1 MLIYLRTTS
10 VETAHGRITG
20 TPFYITCF
28 VIFNVK
34 WVPPRRIWRI
44 YSVLICLLHLKGKP
58 KELYYKD
65 CVGRPPWKRS
75 TGPHPNAGWAEDVVR
90 SNVVRNISNVTK
102 QYIDYMFWFIVFKV
116 NLRNYTIR
124 IALVAHL
131 GNDQRVRTPM
141 LDEPRTW
148 SGATS
153 LGTSATS
160 RNNIS
165 TTCFDLLFLR

>member
-1 MLIYLRTTS
+1 

-20 TPFYITCF
+20 TPFYITCLWYLMLNESLQGGF
-28 VIFNVK
+28 DVYIPCWF
-34 WVPPRRIWRI
+34 
-44 YSVLICLLHLKGKP
+44 CLLHLKGKP

-65 CVGRPPWKRS
+65 CVGRPPWRRW

-131 GNDQRVRTPM
+131 GDDRRVRTPT

-160 RNNIS
+160 RNNIL